1 MDASATYAAG
11 GAAVPVTDTDVL
23 ITDDGTTIQSATI
36 NILDY
41 SLHQGDTL
49 SIAGTLPTGITASS
63 YNTFTG
69 IITLSGSASL
79 AAYQTALRQVV
90 FSSTLASPSTQNR
103 DIQVSVNDGI
113 LESNFATMH
122 MHVVI
127 PPPNATPV
135 LDLDF
140 NNSTTTG
147 ANYLTGF
154 TESAPPVPV
163 AIVDADVRIT
173 DSDNLNLASA
183 TITLTNPQAGD
194 HLTFDGTPPA
204 GILVFGSGTS
214 LITLTGVASQGN
226 YELALRQIRYSNDS
240 VDPSN
245 VTRTIEIVVNDG
257 IINSNT
263 ATALVQVEAVNNSA
277 PVIDLDPDD
286 LERHDPDHFPDDLH
300 GKRDADTDRRYRYH
314 HHRSRQHH
322 AFVRDDHAGEPAGR
336 RSADRHPAVAGH
348 HRRFELTIPLPACSR

>member
-1 MDASATYAAG
+1 M
-11 GAAVPVTDTDVL
+11 
-23 ITDDGTTIQSATI
+23 
-36 NILDY
+36 
-41 SLHQGDTL
+41 
-49 SIAGTLPTGITASS
+49 
-63 YNTFTG
+63 
-69 IITLSGSASL
+69 
-79 AAYQTALRQVV
+79 V
-90 FSSTLASPSTQNR
+90 FSSTLGTPSTQNR

-127 PPPNATPV
+127 PPPNAAPV
-135 LDLDF
+135 LDLDL

-154 TESAPPVPV
+154 TESVPPVPV
-163 AIVDADVRIT
+163 AIVDVDVRIT
-173 DSDNLNLASA
+173 DLNNLNLASA

-194 HLTFDGTPPA
+194 HLTFAGTPPP
-204 GILVFGSGTS
+204 GILVFGSGTN

-257 IINSNT
+257 IANSNT

-286 LERHDPDHFPDDLH
+286 SSASTRTTFRTIFTENGSPIPI
-300 GKRDADTDRRYRYH
+300 ADTDV
-314 HHRSRQHH
+314 SITDLDSTTLVSATITLANQQ
-322 AFVRDDHAGEPAGR
+322 AG
-336 RSADRHPAVAGH
+336 DL
-348 HRRFELTIPLPACSR
+348 LTVIGPLPGIIVASPYDPATGVLTLTGAATHD

>member
-1 MDASATYAAG
+1 M
-11 GAAVPVTDTDVL
+11 
-23 ITDDGTTIQSATI
+23 
-36 NILDY
+36 
-41 SLHQGDTL
+41 
-49 SIAGTLPTGITASS
+49 
-63 YNTFTG
+63 
-69 IITLSGSASL
+69 
-79 AAYQTALRQVV
+79 V
-90 FSSTLASPSTQNR
+90 FSSTLGTPSTQNR

-147 ANYLTGF
+147 SNYLTGF

-163 AIVDADVRIT
+163 AIVDVDVRVI
-173 DSDNLNLASA
+173 DGDDPNLASA

-194 HLTFDGTPPA
+194 HLTFEGTPPA
-204 GILVFGSGTS
+204 GILVFGAGTNV
-214 LITLTGVASQGN
+214 ITLTGVALQGN

-257 IINSNT
+257 TINSNT

-286 LERHDPDHFPDDLH
+286 SSASTRTTFRTIFTENGTPTPIAERISPSPISTAPRFCP
-300 GKRDADTDRRYRYH
+300 R
-314 HHRSRQHH
+314 RSRC
-322 AFVRDDHAGEPAGR
+322 EPAGR
-336 RSADRHPAVAGH
+336 RSADRHRAVAGH
-348 HRRFELTIPLPACSR
+348 HRRFALRSRYRRAHADRRGHAR